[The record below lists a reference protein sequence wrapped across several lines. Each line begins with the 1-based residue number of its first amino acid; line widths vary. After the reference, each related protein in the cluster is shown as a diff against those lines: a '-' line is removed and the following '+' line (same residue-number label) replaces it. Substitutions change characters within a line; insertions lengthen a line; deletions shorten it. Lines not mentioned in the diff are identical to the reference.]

1 MSEGSTTSKPSAPPR
16 FSEVSEKPTI
26 ASRARAALLGPTGKH
41 GDEPE
46 HTAPWWHVMWLSG
59 VDYFSTLG
67 YQPAI
72 AFVAAGSMSPI
83 ATLLLVG
90 VTLFAAL
97 PVYRQVARHSW
108 AGKGSIAML
117 ERLLPGWWGKLLVLT
132 LLGFAATDFVITM
145 TLSAAD
151 AAEHAIENPFLHP
164 FLDGHQMGV
173 TLAFVTALAA
183 VFLAGFR
190 EAITI
195 AMRVGIPYIVL
206 SAIVILAGLW
216 KCFWSPEAV
225 LEWRADLALH
235 GSWPQ
240 ILIASAFIFP
250 KLALGLSGFETGVS
264 VMPQVSNVPPGLKE
278 PSHDKTPLAS
288 PQAFAA
294 AAAKANAPPVHRVKS
309 TGNLLM
315 ASAVIMSVLL
325 VGSSFVT
332 TILIP
337 PEAFEHGG
345 EASGR
350 ALAYLAH
357 HLLGSAFGTVYDAV
371 TIAIL
376 WFAGASAMA
385 GLLNLIPRYL
395 PRFGM
400 APVWVEKSRPL
411 VLAFLFVNVIVTLIF
426 DASVEAQGGAY
437 ATGVL
442 ALMLSAAIAVTLA
455 LRKTHPL
462 KALYFAIVTLV
473 FAYVFA
479 ANVATRPDGVI
490 ISACFIFAVL
500 LFGAIS
506 RWRRSTE
513 LRVEKID
520 FADDESRRLWE
531 QLRGKRV
538 NLVPLEH
545 MQADQR
551 RAKALEVRQHYK
563 LEGALAFLHVELTDD
578 TSEFDSNLRVHV
590 TQVPE
595 TGNYVILVGGA
606 VAIANTI
613 AFISEE
619 LDPRALLLGLTRA
632 NPMSQALR
640 YLLWGEGEIGV
651 LVYEILVKHWE
662 ATPEDDVRPLIY
674 LLSD

>member
-1 MSEGSTTSKPSAPPR
+1 MNAVAER
-16 FSEVSEKPTI
+16 VTI
-26 ASRARAALLGPTGKH
+26 AGRARAALLGPVGH
-41 GDEPE
+41 SHEEPH

-67 YQPAI
+67 YQPGI
-72 AFVAAGSMSPI
+72 AFLAAGAMSPI

-164 FLDGHQMGV
+164 FLEGHQMGV
-173 TLAFVTALAA
+173 TLVLLAALAA
-183 VFLAGFR
+183 VFIAGFR

-195 AMRVGIPYIVL
+195 AMRVGIPYMAL
-206 SAIVILAGLW
+206 SSIVILAGLW
-216 KCFWSPEAV
+216 HCFWNPDKV
-225 LEWRADLALH
+225 FEWRADLALH
-235 GSWPQ
+235 GNWTQ

-264 VMPQVSNVPPGLKE
+264 VMPQVSNVPAGLRE
-278 PSHDKTPLAS
+278 PSSDKTPLAS
-288 PQAFAA
+288 PAAIAA
-294 AAAKANAPPVHRVKS
+294 AAARAAAPPVHRVKS
-309 TGNLLM
+309 TGNLLT
-315 ASAVIMSVLL
+315 ASAALMSVLL

-332 TILIP
+332 TVLIP
-337 PEAFEHGG
+337 PEAFAHGG

-357 HLLGSAFGTVYDAV
+357 HLLGDWFGSLYDAA
-371 TIAIL
+371 TITIL

-411 VLAFLFVNVIVTLIF
+411 VLAFLVVNVIVTLVF

-462 KALYFAIVTLV
+462 KALYFSAVTLV

-490 ISACFIFAVL
+490 ISACFILATLAFS
-500 LFGAIS
+500 AIS

-520 FADDESRRLWE
+520 FVDGTSRELWE
-531 QLRGKRV
+531 RMRGKKV

-545 MQADQR
+545 VRTDHR
-551 RAKALEVRQHYK
+551 REKALEIHRHYK
-563 LEGALAFLHVELTDD
+563 LEGPLAFLHVELTDD
-578 TSEFDSNLRVHV
+578 TSEFDSNLRVQV
-590 TQVPE
+590 TMPIPE
-595 TGNYVILVGGA
+595 TGNYVIVVSGA

-619 LDPRALLLGLTRA
+619 IDPRTLLLGLTRV

>member
-1 MSEGSTTSKPSAPPR
+1 MSSTSSSAQPTPPVRSPGLAERARNAFLGPEASEEHHSAP
-16 FSEVSEKPTI
+16 
-26 ASRARAALLGPTGKH
+26 
-41 GDEPE
+41 
-46 HTAPWWHVMWLSG
+46 WHKVMWLSG

-67 YQPAI
+67 YQPGI
-72 AFVAAGSMSPI
+72 AFVAATAMSPI
-83 ATLLLVG
+83 ATLLLVAT
-90 VTLFAAL
+90 TLFAAL
-97 PVYRQVARHSW
+97 PVYREVARHSF

-117 ERLLPGWWGKLLVLT
+117 ERLLHGWSGKLLVLT

-164 FLDGHQMGV
+164 FLEGHQIGV
-173 TLAFVTALAA
+173 TLALLAGLTA

-190 EAITI
+190 EAIGI
-195 AMRVGIPYIVL
+195 AMKVAVPYIVL
-206 SAIVILAGLW
+206 NVVVILTALLECW
-216 KCFWSPEAV
+216 WHPEKIG
-225 LEWRADLALH
+225 EWRVSLALH

-264 VMPQVSNVPPGLKE
+264 VMPQVANE
-278 PSHDKTPLAS
+278 PSSKTDP
-288 PQAFAA
+288 
-294 AAAKANAPPVHRVKS
+294 APPVVVAAPAHGATSAILTPFYRIRG
-309 TGNLLM
+309 TGNLLA
-315 ASAVIMSVLL
+315 ASAAMMSVLL
-325 VGSSFVT
+325 IGSSFVT

-337 PEAFEHGG
+337 AEAFEHGG
-345 EASGR
+345 PASGR

-357 HLLGSAFGTVYDAV
+357 GLLGDAFGTVYDIS

-400 APVWVEKSRPL
+400 APKWLEKSRPL
-411 VLAFLFVNVIVTLIF
+411 VLAFFLVNVVVTLVF
-426 DASVEAQGGAY
+426 KADVELQGGAY

-442 ALMLSAAIAVTLA
+442 ALMLSAAVAVTLA
-455 LRKTHPL
+455 LRKTNPV
-462 KALYFAIVTLV
+462 KALYFALV
-473 FAYVFA
+473 AALFAYVFV
-479 ANVATRPDGVI
+479 ANVLTRPDGVI
-490 ISACFIFAVL
+490 ISACFIVATLTFSGL
-500 LFGAIS
+500 S

-513 LRVEKID
+513 LRVEKIG
-520 FADDESRRLWE
+520 FVDDTSKRLWE
-531 QLRGKRV
+531 QIRGKKV

-545 MQADQR
+545 TLAEQR
-551 RAKALEVRQHYK
+551 RAKAVELGKHFK
-563 LEGALAFLHVELTDD
+563 LQGPLAFLHVDLTDD
-578 TSEFDSNLRVHV
+578 TSEFDSNLRVQIRV
-590 TQVPE
+590 IPE
-595 TGNYVILVGGA
+595 TGNYTIEVGGA
-606 VAIANTI
+606 VAIANAI
-613 AFISEE
+613 AFISEQI
-619 LDPRALLLGLTRA
+619 DPKALLLGLTRT

-640 YLLWGEGEIGV
+640 YLLWGEGEIGI